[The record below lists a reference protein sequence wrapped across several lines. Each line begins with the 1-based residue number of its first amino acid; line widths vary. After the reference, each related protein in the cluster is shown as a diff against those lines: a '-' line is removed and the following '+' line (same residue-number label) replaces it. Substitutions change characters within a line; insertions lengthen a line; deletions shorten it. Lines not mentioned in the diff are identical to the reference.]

1 VFRSGF
7 VELRG
12 VAASKHP
19 SIQARRNFVGYRSG
33 DEIVHS
39 DDLPLGRLLTRREAL
54 ALIGVS
60 GAALVSGALPAA
72 HAATAAPLGCIVRPA
87 QTEGPFFVDGELE
100 RSDIRFDAHG
110 RDARPGTPLKLRF
123 NVARMTGASCTPLAG
138 AQVHVWHS
146 DALGVYSD
154 SGVRR
159 AAATS
164 SQFLRG
170 YQLTDT
176 AGAAQF
182 LTIFPGWYAGR
193 TAHIHFKIRIPAA
206 SGSSAHAQEF
216 TSQLYFDDALSDQVF
231 AAAPYRDRGKRELHN
246 ADDFLFRGG
255 GERLLLELQA
265 DGSGYVGRFDV
276 GVQV

>member
-1 VFRSGF
+1 
-7 VELRG
+7 
-12 VAASKHP
+12 
-19 SIQARRNFVGYRSG
+19 
-33 DEIVHS
+33 
-39 DDLPLGRLLTRREAL
+39 LGRLLTRREAL

-60 GAALVSGALPAA
+60 GAALVSGTLPAR
-72 HAATAAPLGCIVRPA
+72 AATAALPGCIVRPA

-100 RSDIRFDAHG
+100 RSDIRFDAHS

-123 NVARMTGASCTPLAG
+123 NVARMAGASCTPLAG

-146 DALGVYSD
+146 DASGVYSD
-154 SGVRR
+154 TGVRR

-176 AGAAQF
+176 TGAAQF

-206 SGSSAHAQEF
+206 SGSTAHAQEF

-231 AAAPYRDRGKRELHN
+231 AAAPYNTHGKRELRN
-246 ADDFLFRGG
+246 ADDFLYRSGG
-255 GERLLLELQA
+255 KRLMLELQP
-265 DGSGYVGRFDV
+265 DGAGYVGSFDID
-276 GVQV
+276 VQT